1 MVALAARAP
10 AADDARERRHSYA
23 ARSGPNGD
31 AGDLPIFDDGILAED
46 ARDPDIERD
55 MVSMMMMQG
64 LLPGGGHPHLF

>member
-1 MVALAARAP
+1 MLFVAARVAG
-10 AADDARERRHSYA
+10 HTGSY
-23 ARSGPNGD
+23 RCGMQLKGGPNGD